1 MVEYT
6 VQHHADTSV
15 MGLFNQQLHGLLIPE
30 SRIDFPVICRIIFI
44 T

>member
-6 VQHHADTSV
+6 VQHHADASV
-15 MGLFNQQLHGLLIPE
+15 MGLLNEQLHSLFISE
-30 SRIDFPVICRIIFI
+30 ARIDLPVICRIIFM